1 MEETEN
7 ENEELVNALN
17 RIAGSLN
24 TIRPILIGVQNS
36 IQDLDKTIKQ
46 KKKCFVVRL
55 FNTLKAKFTKA

>member
-1 MEETEN
+1 MMEETETEN

-46 KKKCFVVRL
+46 KKNALQLGFSIL
-55 FNTLKAKFTKA
+55 